1 MVTDPVGTA
10 NLLLYTGPASAA
22 GAGGSGVDVPP
33 TTAPVEAPPT
43 TTPAPTTTV
52 PEPVATVPEPVATT
66 PTTQVPVRNAAPAN
80 AEGASTINAAPQVSV
95 VSRSI
100 DKVTLR
106 ISGKGKVDIY
116 RNGKY
121 LLTTTKKLVTLKM
134 KQIKKSSFTVK
145 AFRARS

>member
-1 MVTDPVGTA
+1 
-10 NLLLYTGPASAA
+10 
-22 GAGGSGVDVPP
+22 
-33 TTAPVEAPPT
+33 VEAPPT

-52 PEPVATVPEPVATT
+52 PESVATT

-80 AEGASTINAAPQVSV
+80 AEGASTVNAAPQVSV

>member
-1 MVTDPVGTA
+1 M
-10 NLLLYTGPASAA
+10 
-22 GAGGSGVDVPP
+22 
-33 TTAPVEAPPT
+33 
-43 TTPAPTTTV
+43 
-52 PEPVATVPEPVATT
+52 
-66 PTTQVPVRNAAPAN
+66 RNAAPAN
-80 AEGASTINAAPQVSV
+80 ADGSALNVNAAPQVSV